1 MKLDGKEVL
10 TQNTFSYEDVRVGD
24 YVEQAVVDDAM
35 NCLPP
40 VCMTS
45 DCAQLG
51 EPYSMRKDPITGRW
65 RNTYQT
71 FKRITSGSDGIWQ
84 YCGHCFC
91 GENQERG
98 VNPADMNMGYI

>member
-10 TQNTFSYEDVRVGD
+10 TQDTFSYEDVRVGD
-24 YVEQAVVDDAM
+24 YVEQAVVA
-35 NCLPP
+35 
-40 VCMTS
+40 
-45 DCAQLG
+45 
-51 EPYSMRKDPITGRW
+51 YSMRKDPATGRW

-71 FKRITSGSDGIWQ
+71 FRRITSGSDGIWQ

>member
-10 TQNTFSYEDVRVGD
+10 TQDTFSYEDVRVGD

-45 DCAQLG
+45 ECAQLG
-51 EPYSMRKDPITGRW
+51 EPYSMRKDPITGKW

-71 FKRITSGSDGIWQ
+71 FKRITRSLFLRRKSGARNQPGICDRR
-84 YCGHCFC
+84 Y
-91 GENQERG
+91 
-98 VNPADMNMGYI
+98 M